1 MALKTTH
8 LIYETDENS
17 VPAAGLVFTSNGSG
31 GGSWSNSSGTNYVY
45 YSEVLTPPEAT
56 ISITDSGSTN
66 SVQLMEHYTEI
77 GYINDSDG
85 WFSNFLID
93 GTSPVLNIST
103 GFNDGSSIGRV
114 SITQGSISYY
124 TGPNS
129 NSGTYSIVIQDS
141 NNGWRAKQYVDN
153 SQISEFKVAEDG
165 ITLDVPGASASIYIQ
180 NIPTSNSGLS
190 SGAIYTQT
198 AAELGGSG
206 TTKVICTSDGL
217 GVVSSIRKY
226 VAMISQPGGTLG
238 GTPSATILENNLID
252 SDGLPVIPTFSYL
265 GTGNWQ
271 IIGVTGSFIPAKTIT
286 QWSTF
291 QNAGSV
297 FDIHISDIATPDD
310 RIEFYTFDLGGTLA
324 DGIPGSFLTIT
335 VYP

>member
-17 VPAAGLVFTSNGSG
+17 VPAAGLVFTSDGLG
-31 GGSWSNSSGTNYVY
+31 GGTWSNGSGTNYVY
-45 YSEVLTPPEAT
+45 YSEVLSPEKAI
-56 ISITDSGSTN
+56 ISITSSGSTN
-66 SVQLMEHYTEI
+66 SVQLNSSFTEI
-77 GYINDSDG
+77 GYVNDSDG
-85 WFSNFLID
+85 WFSNLIMD
-93 GTSPVLNIST
+93 GTSPTLNITT
-103 GFNDGSSIGRV
+103 GYNDGSSIGRV
-114 SITQGSISYY
+114 SVAQGSINYY
-124 TGPNS
+124 TGPIS
-129 NSGTYSIVIQDS
+129 NSGTYSTVNQDFS
-141 NNGWRAKQYVDN
+141 NGWRAKHYVDN
-153 SQISEFKVAEDG
+153 NQVSEFKVAPDG
-165 ITLDVPGASASIYIQ
+165 ITLNVNGVGSEIYIQ

-226 VAMISQPGGTLG
+226 VAMISQPGGT
-238 GTPSATILENNLID
+238 PSATILENNLID

-265 GTGNWQ
+265 GTGTWQ